1 LRGKFTISESEAIAV
16 KYEGQD
22 TEKLRDRLRCIKE
35 QYVKAVLFFGS
46 RARGES
52 RERSDVDL
60 LVVHEGCEIRDP
72 VIRRRHLYNLLREA
86 FGEEFEG
93 ITLVDMELEGF
104 LEPVEI
110 SSLLLNVYWDAI
122 VVYDETGIVESF
134 LRRVREK
141 IEKSGLKR
149 VRDGK
154 AYYWVLPE
162 PLKEVKIL

>member
-1 LRGKFTISESEAIAV
+1 LRGKFTSSESEAIVV
-16 KYEGQD
+16 KHGGLD
-22 TEKLRDRLRCIKE
+22 TEKLRDRLRFIKE
-35 QYVKAVLFFGS
+35 HYVKAVLLFGS

-52 RERSDVDL
+52 QERSDVDL
-60 LVVHEGCEIRDP
+60 LVLHEDCEIKDP

-86 FGEEFEG
+86 IGEEFED

-110 SSLLLNVYWDAI
+110 SSLLLNVYWDAV

-134 LRRVREK
+134 LTHVREK
-141 IEKSGLKR
+141 IENSGLKR
-149 VRDGK
+149 VRDEK